1 MSLLALLVTLYGRY
15 NLNEKHCF
23 ELTPWAYSYLLV
35 YLCFA
40 QAIKVTVLLNIL
52 LAVSSCVY
60 GGVYWAMMPAQAVRR
75 PLYFDYGMRGIMR
88 VQKPPTASVDL
99 MAIHTQWSGTDLV
112 YIPQHKA
119 VKDRE
124 LVAEQYYAIG
134 IELELPQSSANE
146 VRYCYNAMHISQL
159 MLLCDH

>member
-1 MSLLALLVTLYGRY
+1 MKNIDVDLILHLALTQ
-15 NLNEKHCF
+15 
-23 ELTPWAYSYLLV
+23 YLLV
-35 YLCFA
+35 VFCFA

-52 LAVSSCVY
+52 LVVSSFVY
-60 GGVYWAMMPAQAVRR
+60 GGVYWAMMPAQAVLR
-75 PLYFDYGMRGIMR
+75 PVFFDYGMRGIMR

-112 YIPQHKA
+112 NIPQHK
-119 VKDRE
+119 VLKDRE

-146 VRYCYNAMHISQL
+146 VTSLDKHAQMYSRRYATCCCYN
-159 MLLCDH
+159 C